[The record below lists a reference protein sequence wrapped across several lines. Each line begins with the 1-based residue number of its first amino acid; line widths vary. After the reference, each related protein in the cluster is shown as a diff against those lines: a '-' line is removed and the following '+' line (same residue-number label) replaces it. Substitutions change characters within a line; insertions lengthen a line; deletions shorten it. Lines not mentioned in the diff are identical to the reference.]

1 MKLFFYIFRTFD
13 EKEFADKYSYEYG
26 IEYGY
31 TEKAPGLDTIE
42 LARGYEAIS
51 TNPCDMSE
59 PIVRALH
66 DVGAKYLVCR
76 SIGYDHINLPTAKE
90 LGLKVSHASYPPS
103 IVANYAIMLMMMSLR
118 KMNEI
123 MGRALIQDYSL
134 PGKIGTDISFT
145 TVGIIGT
152 GKIGTTVI
160 RHLSGFGCKILCF
173 DPYENDEAKK
183 YATYVDL
190 DTLFQESDVIS
201 LHTNATEE
209 NYHLIDEKAFSKMK
223 DGVVIVNTAR
233 GSLIDTDALIY
244 AILKKKVGAAGL
256 DVIEH
261 ENGLYYNNKVSD
273 VINNTHLALL
283 KSFPN
288 VTITPHTAFY
298 TRNAVENMVKSAF
311 DAAIAFDEG
320 REYPFEVK
328 L

>member
-13 EKEFADKYSYEYG
+13 EKEFADKYSHEYG

-31 TEKAPGLDTIE
+31 TEKAPSLDTIE

-51 TNPCDMSE
+51 TNPCDMSR
-59 PIVRALH
+59 PIVRGLYN
-66 DVGAKYLVCR
+66 VGAKYLVCR
-76 SIGYDHINLPTAKE
+76 SIGYDHIDLNAAKE
-90 LGLKVSHASYPPS
+90 LGLKVSHAFYPPS

-123 MGRALIQDYSL
+123 MDRAMVQDYSL

-145 TVGIIGT
+145 TIGIIGT

-160 RHLSGFGCKILCF
+160 KHLSGFGCRILCY

-183 YATYVDL
+183 YAEYVDL
-190 DTLFQESDVIS
+190 DTLLRESDLIS
-201 LHTNATEE
+201 LHTNATDE

-233 GSLIDTDALIY
+233 GSLIDTDALIK
-244 AILKKKVGAAGL
+244 AIESKKVGACGL

-261 ENGLYYNNKVSD
+261 ETGLYYNNKVSS
-273 VINNTHLALL
+273 VINNAHLALL
-283 KSFPN
+283 RSFPN
-288 VTITPHTAFY
+288 VVLTPHTAFY

-311 DAAIAFDEG
+311 DAAIAFDKGE
-320 REYPFEVK
+320 ETPFKVK